1 MSKIIVTADSTCDL
15 DQGSVDKYG
24 IVICPLY
31 VRTGEGEYRDGVD
44 ITAAKLFEYVSR
56 TGQLP
61 KTAACSVE
69 DYLNLWRPYVEA
81 GNEVV
86 HIDISGE
93 FSSCYQNACLAAQ
106 ELGNVYPVDSRNLSS
121 GSGHLA
127 IEAAILADEGKS
139 GREIQALLDEKKQRL
154 NVSFVIDTMEYLAKG
169 GRCSSVVSLAAGILK
184 IKPMIEVR
192 DGKMGVGKKYRGKMS
207 AVLRQYVHERL
218 QAAGPVELK
227 RIFITDSGVD
237 PDIVEECRKA
247 ILEEAPFEEIIHSLA
262 GCTVSSHCG
271 PGTLG
276 ILFFQAEK

>member
-1 MSKIIVTADSTCDL
+1 MSNIIVTADSTCDL
-15 DQGSVDKYG
+15 DRGSIDKYG
-24 IVICPLY
+24 IIICPLY
-31 VRTGEGEYRDGVD
+31 VRTEEGEFRDGVD
-44 ITAAKLFEYVSR
+44 ITAPKLFEYVSR

-69 DYLNLWRPYVEA
+69 DYTKLWKPYVDA

-93 FSSCYQNACLAAQ
+93 FSSCYQNACLAAR

-127 IEAAILADEGKS
+127 IEAAILAREGKS
-139 GREIQALLDEKKQRL
+139 GREIQEILDEKKQRL
-154 NVSFVIDTMEYLAKG
+154 DVSFVIDTMEYLAKG

-218 QAAGPVELK
+218 QAAGKVETK

-237 PDIVEECRKA
+237 DEIVEECRKA
-247 ILEEAPFEEIIHSLA
+247 VLEEAPFEEIIHSVA

-276 ILFFQAEK
+276 ILFFRAKE